1 MSEILIYLATNILH
15 LGVVFVCFLLV
26 PLIIVFIGLL
36 WVEHGRTRIGAVLCT
51 VYAIVGFI
59 MAGAYLSYFSPF
71 GYPDGV
77 DQHTSWN
84 GYHWQNALYS
94 YDEYR
99 AAKKRKEPPTVIV
112 IDTSVRRYKIIDWK
126 PPVYARVS
134 LKDTQ
139 TGEEFKDYAVG
150 KYCNAAPPKLGSE
163 INLDVRE
170 YRMSNDPP
178 HTVRTGFLDL
188 RTPFCSDS

>member
-1 MSEILIYLATNILH
+1 MADVLIYLATNIIH
-15 LGVVFVCFLLV
+15 LGVVFVFFLLV
-26 PLIIVFIGLL
+26 PLIILVIGLAR
-36 WVEHGRTRIGAVLCT
+36 WVENGHTRTGAVVCT
-51 VYAIVGFI
+51 VYTFVGFI
-59 MAGAYLSYFSPF
+59 LAGAYLSYCSPF
-71 GYPDGV
+71 GHPDGV

-139 TGEEFKDYAVG
+139 TGEEFLDYTVS
-150 KYCNAAPPKLGSE
+150 KHCRAAPPKLGSE

-178 HTVRTGFLDL
+178 HTVRTEFLDL
-188 RTPFCSDS
+188 RTPFCSD